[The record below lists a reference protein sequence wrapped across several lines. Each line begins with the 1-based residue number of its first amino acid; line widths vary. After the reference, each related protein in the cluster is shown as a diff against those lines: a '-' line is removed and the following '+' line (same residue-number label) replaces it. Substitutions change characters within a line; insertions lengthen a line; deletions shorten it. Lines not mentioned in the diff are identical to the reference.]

1 MEISELKKQLEQVGL
16 VFCLISR
23 LLLLLLLL
31 LSVSLFLLL
40 TLCLWLKPVAHWL
53 GWPAVFLSLEVTWL
67 NCEYITF
74 LNQWP
79 IVVLKKLSHCSDL
92 RACVYIYIRQLS
104 SFRAPT
110 MWFIDLTFATCHI
123 EYTLLSLCL
132 FFFPH
137 EKTDKTRE
145 YSKSAIFVW
154 YDNVRRRL
162 LVAQSI
168 SSDKASLNVVSF
180 CLFQSGKSS
189 MTVSDVQ
196 ELQIE
201 KEKVK

>member
-1 MEISELKKQLEQVGL
+1 MVYRSDFRYLSYSIHSSE
-16 VFCLISR
+16 FM
-23 LLLLLLLL
+23 
-31 LSVSLFLLL
+31 
-40 TLCLWLKPVAHWL
+40 PV
-53 GWPAVFLSLEVTWL
+53 
-67 NCEYITF
+67 
-74 LNQWP
+74 
-79 IVVLKKLSHCSDL
+79 
-92 RACVYIYIRQLS
+92 
-104 SFRAPT
+104 
-110 MWFIDLTFATCHI
+110 
-123 EYTLLSLCL
+123 
-132 FFFPH
+132 FFFH

-145 YSKSAIFVW
+145 YSKSAIFVS